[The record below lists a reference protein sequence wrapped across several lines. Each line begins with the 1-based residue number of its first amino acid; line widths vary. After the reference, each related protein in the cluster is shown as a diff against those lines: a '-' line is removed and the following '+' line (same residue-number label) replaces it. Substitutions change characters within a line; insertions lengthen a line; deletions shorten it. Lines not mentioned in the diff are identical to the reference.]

1 MKRLELQSMS
11 AKQLKKLHTWIRAA
25 IQLLY
30 FLFIPSV
37 YTAAFAGVKYI
48 FTQVGAGEQIEFTSF
63 VTVLIVICAYT
74 ILFGRFF
81 CGFACAFGT
90 LGDAVHA
97 LYKYI
102 CKRLKKKP
110 LQISDEWAGW
120 LDKLKYIVLTLIVL
134 LCFAGVY
141 GKAKGTSP
149 WDVFSMIRA
158 GNFKLGGYIVG
169 LVILIVILVGM
180 CLEERFFCRNLCP
193 MGAVFSLL
201 PVLPFFALHRT
212 RENCIKGC
220 KACTKKCPSGIGLPE
235 DGSPRVEGDCFQCQK
250 CIDTCPKGNI
260 HTGIRSLKGNEIWF
274 TLFRA
279 LLLAVILIWS
289 GV

>member
-1 MKRLELQSMS
+1 MKKIELHFMS
-11 AKQLKKLHTWIRAA
+11 KKQLKQMHVWLRVA
-25 IQLLY
+25 IQILY
-30 FLFIPSV
+30 FIFIPSV

-48 FTQVGAGEQIEFTSF
+48 FTQIGAGEQIELTSF
-63 VTVLIVICAYT
+63 VTVLILICAYT

-81 CGFACAFGT
+81 CGFACAFGS

-97 LYKYI
+97 LYKNI
-102 CKRLKKKP
+102 FKKMKKKP
-110 LQISDEWAGW
+110 YLIPDKWTNW
-120 LDKLKYIVLTLIVL
+120 LDKLKYVVLTGIVLM
-134 LCFAGVY
+134 CFAGVY

-158 GNFKLGGYIVG
+158 GNFKLGGYIAG
-169 LVILIVILVGM
+169 LVVLIVIIAGM

-201 PVLPFFALHRT
+201 PVLPFFALHRD

-220 KACTKKCPSGIGLPE
+220 SACTKKCPSGIGLPE

-250 CIDTCPKGNI
+250 CIDICPKGNI
-260 HTGIRSLKGNEIWF
+260 HTGIRILKGNEVWF
-274 TLFRA
+274 TLLRA
-279 LLLAVILIWS
+279 LLLAVILIWA

>member
-1 MKRLELQSMS
+1 MKRLELHSVS
-11 AKQLKKLHTWIRAA
+11 AKQLKKIHTWIRAA

-48 FTQVGAGEQIEFTSF
+48 FTQIGAGERIELTSF
-63 VTVLIVICAYT
+63 VTVLIVICVYT

-90 LGDAVHA
+90 LGDAVYA

-102 CKRLKKKP
+102 CKKLKKKP
-110 LQISDEWAGW
+110 LQISDEWEGW
-120 LDKLKYIVLTLIVL
+120 LDKLKYVVLTLIVL

-158 GNFKLGGYIVG
+158 GNFKLGG
-169 LVILIVILVGM
+169 
-180 CLEERFFCRNLCP
+180 
-193 MGAVFSLL
+193 
-201 PVLPFFALHRT
+201 
-212 RENCIKGC
+212 
-220 KACTKKCPSGIGLPE
+220 
-235 DGSPRVEGDCFQCQK
+235 
-250 CIDTCPKGNI
+250 
-260 HTGIRSLKGNEIWF
+260 
-274 TLFRA
+274 
-279 LLLAVILIWS
+279 
-289 GV
+289 

>member
-1 MKRLELQSMS
+1 MKKIELHFMS
-11 AKQLKKLHTWIRAA
+11 KKQLKQIHVWLRVA
-25 IQLLY
+25 IQILY
-30 FLFIPSV
+30 FIFIPSV

-48 FTQVGAGEQIEFTSF
+48 FTQIGAGEQIELTSF
-63 VTVLIVICAYT
+63 VTVLILICAYT

-81 CGFACAFGT
+81 CGFACAFGS

-97 LYKYI
+97 LYKNI
-102 CKRLKKKP
+102 FKKMKKKP
-110 LQISDEWAGW
+110 YLIPDKWTNW
-120 LDKLKYIVLTLIVL
+120 LDKLKYVVLTGIVLM
-134 LCFAGVY
+134 CFAGVY

-158 GNFKLGGYIVG
+158 GNFKLGGYIAG
-169 LVILIVILVGM
+169 LVVLIVIIAGM

-201 PVLPFFALHRT
+201 PVLPFFALHRD

-220 KACTKKCPSGIGLPE
+220 SACTKKCPSGIGLPE

-250 CIDTCPKGNI
+250 CIDICPKENI
-260 HTGIRSLKGNEIWF
+260 HTGIRILKGNEVWF
-274 TLFRA
+274 TLLRA
-279 LLLAVILIWS
+279 LLLAVILIWA

>member
-1 MKRLELQSMS
+1 MKKIELHAVSK
-11 AKQLKKLHTWIRAA
+11 KQLKQIHTWLRAA

-30 FLFIPSV
+30 FIFIPSV
-37 YTAAFAGVKYI
+37 YTAAFSGVKYL
-48 FTQVGAGEQIEFTSF
+48 FTQVGAGNRIELTSF
-63 VTVLIVICAYT
+63 VTVLILICVYT

-81 CGFACAFGT
+81 CGFACAFGS
-90 LGDAVHA
+90 LGDAVHT
-97 LYKYI
+97 LYRYI
-102 CKRLKKKP
+102 FKKMKKKP
-110 LQISDEWAGW
+110 LLISDEWANW
-120 LDKLKYIVLTLIVL
+120 LDKLKYVVLTVIVLM
-134 LCFAGVY
+134 CFAGVY

-169 LVILIVILVGM
+169 LLILILILAGM

-201 PVLPFFALHRT
+201 PVLPFFALHRD

-220 KACTKKCPSGIGLPE
+220 SACTKKCPSGIGLPE
-235 DGSPRVEGDCFQCQK
+235 DGSPKVEGDCFQCQK

-279 LLLAVILIWS
+279 ILLAAILIWA

>member
-1 MKRLELQSMS
+1 M
-11 AKQLKKLHTWIRAA
+11 
-25 IQLLY
+25 
-30 FLFIPSV
+30 

-48 FTQVGAGEQIEFTSF
+48 FTQIGAGERIEFTSF
-63 VTVLIVICAYT
+63 VTVLILICVYT

-97 LYKYI
+97 LYRYI
-102 CKRLKKKP
+102 FKKMKKKP
-110 LQISDEWAGW
+110 LLISDEWANW
-120 LDKLKYIVLTLIVL
+120 LDKLKYVVLTAIVLM
-134 LCFAGVY
+134 CFAGVY

-149 WDVFSMIRA
+149 WDAFSMIRA
-158 GNFKLGGYIVG
+158 GNFKLGGYIAG
-169 LVILIVILVGM
+169 LLILILILVGM

-201 PVLPFFALHRT
+201 PVLPFFALHRD

-220 KACTKKCPSGIGLPE
+220 SACTKKCPSGIGLPE

-260 HTGIRSLKGNEIWF
+260 HTGIRSLKGNEVWF

-279 LLLAVILIWS
+279 ILLAAILIWA

>member
-1 MKRLELQSMS
+1 MKKIELHAVSK
-11 AKQLKKLHTWIRAA
+11 KQLKQIHTWLRAA

-30 FLFIPSV
+30 FIFIPSV
-37 YTAAFAGVKYI
+37 YTAAFSGVKYL
-48 FTQVGAGEQIEFTSF
+48 FTQVGAGNRIELTSF
-63 VTVLIVICAYT
+63 VTVLILICVYT

-81 CGFACAFGT
+81 CGFACAFGS
-90 LGDAVHA
+90 LGDAVHT
-97 LYKYI
+97 LYRYI
-102 CKRLKKKP
+102 FKKMKKKP
-110 LQISDEWAGW
+110 LLISDEWASW
-120 LDKLKYIVLTLIVL
+120 LDKLKYVVLTVIVL

-169 LVILIVILVGM
+169 LLILILILAGM

-201 PVLPFFALHRT
+201 PVLPFFALHRD

-220 KACTKKCPSGIGLPE
+220 SACTKKCPSGIGLPE
-235 DGSPRVEGDCFQCQK
+235 DGSPKVEGDCFQCQK

-279 LLLAVILIWS
+279 ILLAAILIWA

>member
-1 MKRLELQSMS
+1 MKKMELHSVS
-11 AKQLKKLHTWIRAA
+11 KKQLKQIHTWLRAA

-30 FLFIPSV
+30 FIFIPSV

-48 FTQVGAGEQIEFTSF
+48 FTQIGAGARIEFTSF
-63 VTVLIVICAYT
+63 VTVLILICLYT

-97 LYKYI
+97 LYRYI
-102 CKRLKKKP
+102 FKKIKKKP
-110 LQISDEWAGW
+110 LLISDEWANW
-120 LDKLKYIVLTLIVL
+120 LDKLKYVVLTAIVLM
-134 LCFAGVY
+134 CFAGVY
-141 GKAKGTSP
+141 SKAKGTSP

-169 LVILIVILVGM
+169 LLILILILVGM

-201 PVLPFFALHRT
+201 PVLPFFALHRD

-220 KACTKKCPSGIGLPE
+220 SACTKKCPSGIGLPK

-274 TLFRA
+274 TLFRGI
-279 LLLAVILIWS
+279 LLAAILIWA